1 MQNTLTAFGSA
12 GAGYKIPGE
21 SYSKAQGYI
30 IKCKELA
37 GSLVSSDWICEP
49 FLILQKFKFLIF
61 APSQRVWRFF
71 ILLHQKLVRL
81 SSFFHLL
88 TSQTINC

>member
-1 MQNTLTAFGSA
+1 MDGADSGYETSKDRAGRPYHCSSAQPSMQNTVTAFGSA

-49 FLILQKFKFLIF
+49 FLILQKFKFLTF
-61 APSQRVWRFF
+61 APSQRR
-71 ILLHQKLVRL
+71 
-81 SSFFHLL
+81 
-88 TSQTINC
+88 